1 MSLYFYNTCIG
12 ILLFISFRIVNSVA
26 EFSYNSELFWS
37 ITISLGLLQTLH
49 FVFKGRKVSLSTCVC
64 IMLADVQESL
74 YYSFEVIFSLE
85 GGSTERVT
93 SAILLYSFLK
103 IRERFINKNVARVL
117 NKTILQFYK
126 HFFFLIKI
134 IKLEN
139 ILVKLKSFL
148 WF

>member
-1 MSLYFYNTCIG
+1 MCMHY
-12 ILLFISFRIVNSVA
+12 V
-26 EFSYNSELFWS
+26 
-37 ITISLGLLQTLH
+37 
-49 FVFKGRKVSLSTCVC
+49 GRRTRVPF
-64 IMLADVQESL
+64 
-74 YYSFEVIFSLE
+74 YSFEVIFSLE

-139 ILVKLKSFL
+139 ILVKLKSFF